1 MFSVHAPFDAKKAL
15 IEKHR
20 ARVKLTD
27 PQHSPTYAAMLES
40 MDDAIGTL
48 LDTLDRL
55 KIAKN
60 TVIIFTSDNGGNMYD
75 KVDDTTPT
83 SNAPLRG
90 GKACLFE
97 GGTRVPGIIVWPDIT
112 APGSRSHALVQSE
125 DYYPTLLEG
134 LALPPAPE
142 QRFDGSSLLPA
153 LKGGK
158 LPGKAIFQYFPHYGT
173 VPDWLPPA
181 VSVHRDDWK
190 LIRIFHGGEKGAH
203 RHLLFHLKDD
213 LSEKTNLAAQQP
225 ALVAELDALIE
236 TFLKDTHAV
245 VPVRNPAFDPRQYHP
260 ELEGKQQPKAK
271 ANAPAKD
278 DNDPALQG
286 WKARDCK
293 AALKDGIVRVTNI
306 GFECFLGF
314 GASKHSGPSTAI
326 FRIKA
331 KPGTSH
337 FDWVPGG
344 GKAERAPFTLKDADW
359 QEITVPIP
367 ATGPLG
373 IVRLYL
379 PMQEQPVEIDW
390 IELRSTDGGKVTR
403 TEF

>member
-1 MFSVHAPFDAKKAL
+1 MV
-15 IEKHR
+15 
-20 ARVKLTD
+20 
-27 PQHSPTYAAMLES
+27 ES

-55 KIAKN
+55 KIADN
-60 TVIIFTSDNGGNMYD
+60 TVIIFTADNGGNMYNE
-75 KVDDTTPT
+75 VDGTTPT
-83 SNAPLRG
+83 SNVPLRG

-97 GGTRVPGIIVWPDIT
+97 GGTRVPGIIVWPGIT
-112 APGSRSHALVQSE
+112 KAGSRSDVLVQSE

-134 LALPPAPE
+134 LALKPAPE
-142 QRFDGSSLLPA
+142 QRFDGSSILPA
-153 LKGGK
+153 LKGGD
-158 LPGKAIFQYFPHYGT
+158 LPGKASFQYFPHYGT

-190 LIRIFHGGEKGAH
+190 LIRIFHGGENGAH
-203 RHLLFHLKDD
+203 RHLLFNLKDD

-225 ALVAELDALIE
+225 ALVTELDALLE
-236 TFLKDTHAV
+236 AFLKDTHAV
-245 VPVRNPAFDPRQYHP
+245 VPVPNPAFDPKQYHP
-260 ELEGKQQPKAK
+260 ELEGKPQPKAK
-271 ANAPAKD
+271 AKAPAKD
-278 DNDPALQG
+278 DSDPALQG

-293 AALKDGIVRVTNI
+293 AAVKDGIVRVTNI

-314 GASKHSGPSTAI
+314 GAGKHSGPSTAA
-326 FRIKA
+326 FRIKS

-337 FDWVPGG
+337 FDWVPKD
-344 GKAERAPFTLKDADW
+344 GKAQRAPFTLKGDDW
-359 QEITVPIP
+359 QEITVQLP

-390 IELRSTDGGKVTR
+390 IELRSSDGSKVTR